1 MFLSILRFSNTN
13 EYSKDSLYVR
23 EKKRKLQP
31 LKISRDEK
39 RVGWA
44 HASWLWFMDN

>member
-23 EKKRKLQP
+23 EKNANCNP
-31 LKISRDEK
+31 
-39 RVGWA
+39 
-44 HASWLWFMDN
+44 